1 MQGASAVYTL
11 LHQVREAS
19 QFTYWLAEQKAST
32 GFSRKVR
39 IKWLKQNLAND
50 AYAVESLETEFW
62 LGSRLNHPNW
72 TQVYDRGEHEGAPFV
87 VIEHVPGLDL
97 RSMLPEGAS
106 LPQPTALY
114 VATEIAKGLHYLHN
128 LKSDD
133 GAPLRAIFRNLSSK
147 NVLLSSSGEVKIHN
161 VANVH
166 HAKTEVREGVISGTP
181 AYLSPEQVRGER
193 LDKRSDLFSFGVLLQ
208 EMLTGSRPFQEE
220 SVMKLL
226 MEISRGDPAPL
237 QHGAFPEA
245 LRSIVER
252 CLQREP
258 ESRFEDASQV
268 HDALVRLSPGGPRD
282 LQALVRS
289 AVGP

>member
-1 MQGASAVYTL
+1 MQGSIAVYTL
-11 LHQVREAS
+11 LHQIREAS
-19 QFTYWLAEQKAST
+19 QFTYWLAEQKTST

-39 IKWLKQNLAND
+39 IKWLKQNPANN
-50 AYAVESLETEFW
+50 AYAEELLETEFW

-87 VIEHVPGLDL
+87 AIEHVPGLDL
-97 RSMLPEGAS
+97 RSMLSESAS
-106 LPQPTALY
+106 LPQPIALY
-114 VATEIAKGLHYLHN
+114 VAAEIAKGLHYIHN

-133 GAPLRAIFRNLSSK
+133 GAPLHVIFRNLNSK

-166 HAKTEVREGVISGTP
+166 YAKTEIREGVVSGTP
-181 AYLSPEQVRGER
+181 AYLSPEQVKGGR

-220 SVMKLL
+220 GVMQLL

-237 QHGAFPEA
+237 QRGAFPEA

-252 CLQREP
+252 CLQRDP
-258 ESRFEDASQV
+258 DLRFGDAGQI
-268 HDALVRLSPGGPRD
+268 HDALGGLSLGGPRD
-282 LQALVRS
+282 LQAIVRR